1 MNAPRSGL
9 GRGLA
14 ALIPTAET
22 AEHAELS
29 TEDQLFYNLVQGG
42 LDQIDAHAKADLLA
56 YVHQPHNDE
65 PSLFLRR
72 PGLDVLSAAKA
83 YRLFNRFD
91 RAVRSGANEG
101 TFTFDDMV
109 VIFLR
114 TVGTHSDGYHFVGRS
129 SGIIDPRTLGVV
141 RASTHSFATIC
152 NQFVSGTPDD
162 LPVPHLIVELDGS
175 GTSVVVTL
183 DTGDEQSLTARASA
197 NDAAEAV
204 VRAVLSA
211 MGSSLDFRET
221 RETPINGT
229 RAVLV
234 VLSDERGVPRP
245 GFVVSEDDL
254 LQVTAT
260 ATLRAI
266 YGT

>member
-1 MNAPRSGL
+1 
-9 GRGLA
+9 LA

-22 AEHAELS
+22 AEHADLS
-29 TEDQLFYNLVQGG
+29 TDDQLFYNLVQGG
-42 LDQIDAHAKADLLA
+42 LDQIDEHAKPDLLA

-65 PSLFLRR
+65 PGLFLRR

-101 TFTFDDMV
+101 TFTFDDTV

-114 TVGTHSDGYHFVGRS
+114 TVGAFSDGYHFIGRS

-152 NQFVSGTPDD
+152 NQFVSGAPEG
-162 LPVPHLIVELDGS
+162 LPVPRLVVELDTT

-183 DTGDEQSLTARASA
+183 DTGEEQSRTARATA

-204 VRAVLSA
+204 VRAILA
-211 MGSSLDFRET
+211 ATGSPFEFRET

-234 VLSDERGVPRP
+234 VLSDERGIPRP
-245 GFVVSEDDL
+245 GFVVSDDDL

-266 YGT
+266 YDA

>member
-14 ALIPTAET
+14 ALIPTAES
-22 AEHAELS
+22 AEHADLS
-29 TEDQLFYNLVQGG
+29 AGDQLFYNLVQGG
-42 LDQIDAHAKADLLA
+42 LDQIDTHTKCDLLA

-72 PGLDVLSAAKA
+72 PGLDVLTAVRA
-83 YRLFNRFD
+83 YRLFNHFD

-101 TFTFDDMV
+101 TFTFDDTV

-114 TVGTHSDGYHFVGRS
+114 TLGAHSDGFHFIGRTD
-129 SGIIDPRTLGVV
+129 GVIEPRALGVV
-141 RASTHSFATIC
+141 RATTHSFATIC
-152 NQFVSGTPDD
+152 NQFVSGAPDD
-162 LPVPHLIVELDGS
+162 LPVPHIVVELDGT
-175 GTSVVVTL
+175 GTSVAVTL
-183 DTGDEQSLTARASA
+183 DTGATPSPSARASA

-204 VRAVLSA
+204 VRAVLA
-211 MGSSLDFRET
+211 ATGSTLEFREA

-245 GFVVSEDDL
+245 GFVVSDDDL
-254 LQVTAT
+254 IQATAT
-260 ATLRAI
+260 AALRAI
-266 YGT
+266 YGG

>member
-1 MNAPRSGL
+1 M
-9 GRGLA
+9 A

-22 AEHAELS
+22 AEHADLS
-29 TEDQLFYNLVQGG
+29 TDDQLFYNLVQGG
-42 LDQIDAHAKADLLA
+42 LDQIDGHAKPDLLA

-65 PSLFLRR
+65 PGLFLRR

-101 TFTFDDMV
+101 TFTFDDTV

-114 TVGTHSDGYHFVGRS
+114 TVGAFSDGYHFIGRS

-152 NQFVSGTPDD
+152 NQFVSGAPEG
-162 LPVPHLIVELDGS
+162 LPVPRLVVELDTT

-183 DTGDEQSLTARASA
+183 DTGEEQARTARATA

-204 VRAVLSA
+204 VRAVLGA
-211 MGSSLDFRET
+211 TGSPFEFRET

-234 VLSDERGVPRP
+234 VLSDERGIPRP
-245 GFVVSEDDL
+245 GFVVSDDDL

-266 YGT
+266 YDT

>member
-22 AEHAELS
+22 AEHADLS
-29 TEDQLFYNLVQGG
+29 TDDQLFYNLVQGG
-42 LDQIDAHAKADLLA
+42 LDQIDGHAKPDLLG

-65 PSLFLRR
+65 PGLFLRR

-83 YRLFNRFD
+83 YRLFIRFD

-101 TFTFDDMV
+101 TFTFDDTI

-114 TVGTHSDGYHFVGRS
+114 TLGAHSDGYHFIGRAG
-129 SGIIDPRTLGVV
+129 GIIDPRTLGVV

-152 NQFVSGTPDD
+152 NQFVSGAPEG
-162 LPVPHLIVELDGS
+162 LPVPRLVDELDGSGS

-183 DTGDEQSLTARASA
+183 DTGEEQSMTARATA

-204 VRAVLSA
+204 VRAVLGATNSPFE
-211 MGSSLDFRET
+211 FRET

-234 VLSDERGVPRP
+234 ASVVRGFSHRTCLPA
-245 GFVVSEDDL
+245 SML
-254 LQVTAT
+254 A
-260 ATLRAI
+260 RACAS
-266 YGT
+266 

>member
-14 ALIPTAET
+14 ALIPNAET
-22 AEHAELS
+22 AEHADLS
-29 TEDQLFYNLVQGG
+29 TNDQLFFNLVQGG
-42 LDQIDAHAKADLLA
+42 LDQIDSHANADLLA
-56 YVHQPHNDE
+56 YVHQPHHDE

-72 PGLDVLSAAKA
+72 PGLDVLTAAKA

-91 RAVRSGANEG
+91 RAVHSGANEG
-101 TFTFDDMV
+101 TFTFDDTV

-114 TVGTHSDGYHFVGRS
+114 TGGEHSDGYHFVGRAG
-129 SGIIDPRTLGVV
+129 GIIDPRTLGVV

-152 NQFVSGTPDD
+152 NQFVSGVPDD
-162 LPVPHLIVELDGS
+162 LPVPHLMVELDGS
-175 GTSVVVTL
+175 NTSVVATL
-183 DTGDEQSLTARASA
+183 DTGTERSRSARATA

-204 VRAVLSA
+204 VRAVLGA
-211 MGSSLDFRET
+211 TGSTLEFREA

-245 GFVVSEDDL
+245 GFVVSDDDL
-254 LQVTAT
+254 IQVTAT

-266 YGT
+266 YGS

>member
-1 MNAPRSGL
+1 MNTPRSGL

-14 ALIPTAET
+14 ALIPTAE
-22 AEHAELS
+22 AAAQAELNAD
-29 TEDQLFYNLVQGG
+29 DQLFYNLVQAG
-42 LDQIDAHAKADLLA
+42 LDQIDNHTKVDLLA
-56 YVHQPHNDE
+56 YVHHPHYDE
-65 PSLFLRR
+65 SSLFLRR

-101 TFTFDDMV
+101 TFTFDDTV
-109 VIFLR
+109 VVFVR
-114 TVGTHSDGYHFVGRS
+114 TPGGHSDGYHFVGRS
-129 SGIIDPRTLGVV
+129 AGIIDPRTLTLI

-152 NQFVSGTPDD
+152 NQFVSGTPTD
-162 LPVPHLIVELDGS
+162 LPVARLVVELDGAN
-175 GTSVVVTL
+175 TAVALTL
-183 DTGDEQSLTARASA
+183 DTGEGSPPTARATA

-204 VRAVLSA
+204 VRAVLAAS
-211 MGSSLDFRET
+211 GSSLELREA

-245 GFVVSEDDL
+245 GFVISDDDL
-254 LQVTAT
+254 LQATAT
-260 ATLRAI
+260 AALRAI
-266 YGT
+266 HGR

>member
-1 MNAPRSGL
+1 
-9 GRGLA
+9 LA
-14 ALIPTAET
+14 ALIPNAET

-29 TEDQLFYNLVQGG
+29 GDDQLFYNLVQGG
-42 LDQIDAHAKADLLA
+42 LDQIDAHARNDLLA

-72 PGLDVLSAAKA
+72 PGLDVLTAAKA

-91 RAVRSGANEG
+91 RAVRSGANQG

-114 TVGTHSDGYHFVGRS
+114 TLGTQSDGFHFVGRAD
-129 SGIIDPRTLGVV
+129 GIIEPRALGVV
-141 RASTHSFATIC
+141 RATAVSFASIC
-152 NQFVSGTPDD
+152 NQFVSGVPDD
-162 LPVPHLIVELDGS
+162 LPAPHIVVELDGS
-175 GTSVVVTL
+175 STSVVVTL
-183 DTGDEQSLTARASA
+183 DTGDAVSPSARATA

-204 VRAVLSA
+204 VRAVLGAS
-211 MGSSLDFRET
+211 GTSLEFREA

-234 VLSDERGVPRP
+234 VLSDDNGVPRP
-245 GFVVSEDDL
+245 GFVVSDDDL
-254 LQVTAT
+254 IQATAI

-266 YGT
+266 HGT

>member
-14 ALIPTAET
+14 SLIPTAET
-22 AEHAELS
+22 AEQAELNS
-29 TEDQLFYNLVQGG
+29 EDQLFYNLVQGG
-42 LDQIDAHAKADLLA
+42 LDQIEAHTKVELLA
-56 YVHQPHNDE
+56 YVHHPHHDE
-65 PSLFLRR
+65 SNLFLRR

-91 RAVRSGANEG
+91 RAVRSDANEG

-109 VIFLR
+109 VVFIR
-114 TVGTHSDGYHFVGRS
+114 TPGRHSDGYHFVGRTG
-129 SGIIDPRTLGVV
+129 GIIDPRTLGVL

-152 NQFVSGTPDD
+152 NQFVSGAPAG
-162 LPVPHLIVELDGS
+162 LPMPRLVVELDGAN
-175 GTSVVVTL
+175 TAVVVTL
-183 DTGDEQSLTARASA
+183 DGGEGDSTSGRATA

-204 VRAVLSA
+204 VRAVLEASN
-211 MGSSLDFRET
+211 SQLEFREA

-234 VLSDERGVPRP
+234 ILSDERGIPRP
-245 GFVVSEDDL
+245 GFVISDEDL
-254 LQVTAT
+254 LHATAT

-266 YGT
+266 HGS

>member
-22 AEHAELS
+22 AEHADLS
-29 TEDQLFYNLVQGG
+29 TDDQLFYNLVQGG
-42 LDQIDAHAKADLLA
+42 LDQIDGHAKADLLA
-56 YVHQPHNDE
+56 YVHQPHHDE

-114 TVGTHSDGYHFVGRS
+114 TIGPHSDGYHFIGRA
-129 SGIIDPRTLGVV
+129 SGIIDPRALGVV

-152 NQFVSGTPDD
+152 NQFVSGTPED
-162 LPVPHLIVELDGS
+162 LPVAHLIVELDGS

-183 DTGDEQSLTARASA
+183 DTGSEEPATARASA
-197 NDAAEAV
+197 GDAAEAV

-211 MGSSLDFRET
+211 TGSTLEFRET

-234 VLSDERGVPRP
+234 VLSDERGIPRP
-245 GFVVSEDDL
+245 GFVVSEEDL

-260 ATLRAI
+260 ATMRAI
-266 YGT
+266 YGS

>member
-22 AEHAELS
+22 AEHADLS

-42 LDQIDAHAKADLLA
+42 LDQIDTQTKCDLLA

-72 PGLDVLSAAKA
+72 PGLDVLSAVKA

-101 TFTFDDMV
+101 TFTFDDTV

-114 TVGTHSDGYHFVGRS
+114 TIGAHSDGFHFVGRS
-129 SGIIDPRTLGVV
+129 QGIIEPRALGVI
-141 RASTHSFATIC
+141 RATTHSFATIC
-152 NQFVSGTPDD
+152 NQFISGVPDD
-162 LPVPHLIVELDGS
+162 LPVAHLVVELS
-175 GTSVVVTL
+175 GATTSVVVTL
-183 DTGDEQSLTARASA
+183 DTGATPSPSARATA
-197 NDAAEAV
+197 NDAPEAV
-204 VRAVLSA
+204 VRAVLGA
-211 MGSSLDFRET
+211 AGSTLEFREA

-234 VLSDERGVPRP
+234 VLSDDRGMPRP

-254 LQVTAT
+254 IQATAT
-260 ATLRAI
+260 AALRAI

>member
-22 AEHAELS
+22 AEQAELN

-42 LDQIDAHAKADLLA
+42 LDQIDAHAKVDLLA
-56 YVHQPHNDE
+56 YVHHPHHDE
-65 PSLFLRR
+65 SSLFLRR

-91 RAVRSGANEG
+91 RAVRSDANEG
-101 TFTFDDMV
+101 TFTFDDLV
-109 VIFLR
+109 VVFVR
-114 TVGTHSDGYHFVGRS
+114 TAGRHYDGYHFVGRAG
-129 SGIIDPRTLGVV
+129 GIIDPRTLGVL

-152 NQFVSGTPDD
+152 NQFVSGAPSG
-162 LPVPHLIVELDGS
+162 LPVPRLVVELDGS
-175 GTSVVVTL
+175 NTAVVVTL
-183 DTGDEQSLTARASA
+183 DEGEGEPRIGRATA

-204 VRAVLSA
+204 VRAVLA
-211 MGSSLDFRET
+211 ATGSPLEFREA

-234 VLSDERGVPRP
+234 VLSDVRGIPRP
-245 GFVVSEDDL
+245 GFVISDEDL
-254 LQVTAT
+254 LQAT
-260 ATLRAI
+260 ASAALRAI
-266 YGT
+266 HGD